1 MTKGR
6 TFNPPPGWPKPPKGW
21 TPPKDWKPDPNWPA
35 MPEGWELWVADAS
48 DMPQAAPAIEMD
60 SNSTVP
66 EVSLTELFALKAEV
80 ARLQAQLADS
90 AIAAETT
97 ISFDD
102 QKILQDIGIY
112 RYHHPLENAAGYR
125 AELERIEVE
134 VAKIVREQ
142 GAIEVSSTF
151 TFENSLA
158 AGRKL
163 SSDLGRLMLRAY
175 NAECDNCIRS
185 LRTGNPAVAKKRLE
199 ASRKAITNLGKIM
212 EMQISERYHDLRVR
226 EVELTADWLMKK
238 QEEKEA
244 ERENRARIREEKRI
258 EKEFAEERER
268 LAKEKHHLENA
279 IKALWERGE
288 RNPDLEANLL
298 ALEDAIKQNEFRLA
312 NIRSGYVYVISNRG
326 AFGTNVVKIGLTRRL
341 DPNDRI
347 TELGGASV
355 PFRFDVHALF
365 FSEDAVSLENELHT
379 HFRDRALNAVNARK
393 EFFFAK
399 PAEVRDVL
407 MEKVGSLLEFSEL
420 GESLEYHQSR
430 KYWPDRPEGMG

>member
-1 MTKGR
+1 MKNEGK
-6 TFNPPPGWPKPPKGW
+6 FNPPPGWPKPPEGW
-21 TPPKDWKPDPNWPA
+21 TPPKGWKPDPNWPP
-35 MPEGWELWVADAS
+35 MPDGWKLWVSDADDTPQVASAVEFVSEPADAKS
-48 DMPQAAPAIEMD
+48 PP
-60 SNSTVP
+60 N
-66 EVSLTELFALKAEV
+66 EVFALRAELS
-80 ARLQAQLADS
+80 RLRAQLADS
-90 AIAAETT
+90 LVGTNT
-97 ISFDD
+97 ISLND
-102 QKILQDIGIY
+102 QTILQDIGIY

-125 AELERIEVE
+125 AELEQIEGE
-134 VAKIVREQ
+134 IAKIVRDH

-163 SSDLGRLMLRAY
+163 SSDLGKLMLRAY

-185 LRTGNPAVAKKRLE
+185 LRTGNPGVAKNRLE
-199 ASRKAITNLGKIM
+199 ASRKAIAKLGRIM
-212 EMQISERYHDLRVR
+212 EMQISARYHDLRVR
-226 EVELTADWLMKK
+226 EIELTADWFMKK

-244 ERENRARIREEKRI
+244 EKENRARIREEMRI

-268 LAKEKHHLENA
+268 LDKEKRHLENA
-279 IKALWERGE
+279 IKALREKGE

-298 ALEDAIKQNEFRLA
+298 ALEDAIKQNEYRLA
-312 NIRSGYVYVISNRG
+312 NIRSGYVYVISNQG
-326 AFGTNVVKIGLTRRL
+326 AFGANVVKIGLTRRL
-341 DPNDRI
+341 EPNDRI

-393 EFFFAK
+393 EFFFAT
-399 PAEVRDVL
+399 PAEVRNVL
-407 MEKVGSLLEFSEL
+407 LEKVGSLLDFSEA

-430 KYWPDRPEGMG
+430 KYWPERPHEQN

>member
-1 MTKGR
+1 MERINDSTEPEA
-6 TFNPPPGWPKPPKGW
+6 PP
-21 TPPKDWKPDPNWPA
+21 D
-35 MPEGWELWVADAS
+35 
-48 DMPQAAPAIEMD
+48 
-60 SNSTVP
+60 
-66 EVSLTELFALKAEV
+66 ELFALKAEL
-80 ARLQAQLADS
+80 ARLRAQLAANPS
-90 AIAAETT
+90 TET

-125 AELERIEVE
+125 AELERIEIE
-134 VAKIVREQ
+134 VAKVVREQ
-142 GAIEVSSTF
+142 EAIEVSSTF

-163 SSDLGRLMLRAY
+163 SNDLGKLMLRAY

-185 LRTGNPAVAKKRLE
+185 LRTGNAEVAKKRIE
-199 ASRKAITNLGKIM
+199 ASRQAIAKLGKIM
-212 EMQISERYHDLRVR
+212 EMQISARYHDLRVR
-226 EVELTADWLMKK
+226 EIELTADWLMKK

-244 ERENRARIREEKRI
+244 ERENRARLREEKRV
-258 EKEFAEERER
+258 EREFAEERER
-268 LAKEKHHLENA
+268 LAKEKQHLENA
-279 IKALWERGE
+279 IEALREKGE

-298 ALEDAIKQNEFRLA
+298 ALEEAIKQNEYRLA

-341 DPNDRI
+341 EPNDRI
-347 TELGGASV
+347 SELGGASV

-365 FSEDAVSLENELHT
+365 FSEDAVSLENELHN

-393 EFFFAK
+393 EFFFAT

-407 MEKVGSLLEFSEL
+407 MDKVGSLLEFSEV
-420 GESLEYHQSR
+420 GEALEFHQSR
-430 KYWPDRPEGMG
+430 KYWPERPEELK

>member
-1 MTKGR
+1 
-6 TFNPPPGWPKPPKGW
+6 
-21 TPPKDWKPDPNWPA
+21 
-35 MPEGWELWVADAS
+35 MPEGWELWVLDAG
-48 DMPQAAPAIEMD
+48 DTPQAEPAIELD
-60 SNSTVP
+60 SDPTDSEMPPN
-66 EVSLTELFALKAEV
+66 ELFALKAEV
-80 ARLQAQLADS
+80 AMLRAQLADS
-90 AIAAETT
+90 STAASET
-97 ISFDD
+97 ISLDD

-134 VAKIVREQ
+134 IAKIVREQ
-142 GAIEVSSTF
+142 KAIELSSTF

-163 SSDLGRLMLRAY
+163 SNDLGKLMLRAY

-185 LRTGNPAVAKKRLE
+185 LRNGNPGVAKKRLE
-199 ASRKAITNLGKIM
+199 ASRKAIAKLGKIM
-212 EMQISERYHDLRVR
+212 EMQISAGYHDLRVR
-226 EVELTADWLMKK
+226 EIELTADWLMKK

-244 ERENRARIREEKRI
+244 EKENRARIREEKRI

-268 LAKEKHHLENA
+268 LAKEKSHLENA
-279 IKALWERGE
+279 IEALREKGE
-288 RNPDLEANLL
+288 RNAHLEENLL
-298 ALEDAIKQNEFRLA
+298 ALEDAIKQNEYRLA
-312 NIRSGYVYVISNRG
+312 NIRSGYVYVISNQG
-326 AFGTNVVKIGLTRRL
+326 AFGANVVKIGLTRRL
-341 DPNDRI
+341 EPNDRI

-379 HFRDRALNAVNARK
+379 HFRDSALNAVNARK
-393 EFFFAK
+393 EFFFAT

-407 MEKVGSLLEFSEL
+407 MDKVGSLLEFSEV

-430 KYWPDRPEGMG
+430 KYWPDRPAELN

>member
-6 TFNPPPGWPKPPKGW
+6 TFNPPPGWPKPPNGW

-35 MPEGWELWVADAS
+35 MPEGWELWVSDAG
-48 DMPQAAPAIEMD
+48 DTPQAAPAIEVD
-60 SNSTVP
+60 SDPTDP
-66 EVSLTELFALKAEV
+66 EVQPNELFALKAEV
-80 ARLQAQLADS
+80 AMLRAQLADS
-90 AIAAETT
+90 STAAAET
-97 ISFDD
+97 ISLDD

-125 AELERIEVE
+125 DELERIEVE
-134 VAKIVREQ
+134 ITKIVREQ
-142 GAIEVSSTF
+142 KAIEVSSIF

-163 SSDLGRLMLRAY
+163 SSDLGKLMLRAY
-175 NAECDNCIRS
+175 NAECDSCIRS
-185 LRTGNPAVAKKRLE
+185 LRTGNPDVAKKRLE
-199 ASRKAITNLGKIM
+199 ASRKAIAKLGKIM
-212 EMQISERYHDLRVR
+212 EMQISARYHDLRVQ
-226 EVELTADWLMKK
+226 EIELTADWLMKK

-244 ERENRARIREEKRI
+244 EKENRARIREEKRI

-279 IKALWERGE
+279 IEVLREKGE

-298 ALEDAIKQNEFRLA
+298 ALEEAIKQNEFRLA
-312 NIRSGYVYVISNRG
+312 NIRSGYVYVISNQG
-326 AFGTNVVKIGLTRRL
+326 AFGANVVKIGLTRRL
-341 DPNDRI
+341 EPNDRI
-347 TELGGASV
+347 SELSGASV

-379 HFRDRALNAVNARK
+379 HFRERALNAVNFRK
-393 EFFFAK
+393 EFFFAT

-407 MEKVGSLLEFSEL
+407 MDKVGSLLEFSEV

-430 KYWPDRPEGMG
+430 KYWPHREGELN